1 MQEVYRLDLSG
12 SPACGVPA
20 HERVLLAELSRCEAG
35 QALAKAERRLSMAKV
50 KLLERIFFNDAA
62 T

>member
-1 MQEVYRLDLSG
+1 LDLSG

-35 QALAKAERRLSMAKV
+35 QALAKAERRLSMAKG
-50 KLLERIFFNDAA
+50 EAFGAHFFNDAA